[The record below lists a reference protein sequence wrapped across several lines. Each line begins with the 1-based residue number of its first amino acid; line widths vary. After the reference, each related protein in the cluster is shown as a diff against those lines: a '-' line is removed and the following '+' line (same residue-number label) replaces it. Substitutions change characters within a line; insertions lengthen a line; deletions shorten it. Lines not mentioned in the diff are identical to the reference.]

1 MLSNDLICGAVA
13 AANYTGLEPRTI
25 YRLCGQ
31 GFLPYV
37 RLGHRLFF
45 RKSELDQTFAGEH
58 PKANLGYWRSAEDCL
73 GVGIF

>member
-45 RKSELDQTFAGEH
+45 RKSELDQTFAGASQ
-58 PKANLGYWRSAEDCL
+58 KGGAITSGSQSSSKGRLA
-73 GVGIF
+73 

>member
-25 YRLCGQ
+25 YRLCAQ
-31 GFLPYV
+31 DYLPHV

-45 RKSELDQTFAGEH
+45 RKSELDQTFAGVCQKGGALTSS
-58 PKANLGYWRSAEDCL
+58 PQSSNRGRLA
-73 GVGIF
+73 

>member
-25 YRLCGQ
+25 YRLCAQ
-31 GFLPYV
+31 DYLPYV

-45 RKSELDQTFAGEH
+45 RKSELDQTFAGVSQKGGALTSG
-58 PKANLGYWRSAEDCL
+58 PQSSNKGRLA
-73 GVGIF
+73 